1 MHIFIKAAKFL
12 VLPCF
17 VVFSS
22 QTVLAQWDSLSTDSA
37 TVRKVNDNRIKAS
50 GVITD
55 ASTGKPLDGI
65 SISVPGYSAS
75 ITNEK
80 GEFTISVPDYNTL
93 LLVNAQ
99 GFQTKEV
106 ALKGRKSVKVSLYE
120 DRFNSVYE
128 EVKFPQGPKSYS
140 QLSGAVSSVSVK
152 DSWQRSST
160 ETPDTYLQG
169 RITGLN
175 AIRRSGTQG
184 IGSSLFLRGYN
195 SLNTTNQPLIIV
207 DGILYDNTNYGL
219 SLLSGYTDNPLANID
234 LKDID
239 NITVVKDATASAYG
253 SKSANGVL
261 YITTNRARQQATQID
276 FGVFSGFN
284 VRPSLIPV
292 LNANQYR
299 SYLSDLLKSS
309 GATDAQIAATPFMN
323 SDPNSIDYKRYN
335 FNTNWQDQVLNNS
348 FNQNYYMKVTGGDNI
363 ATYGLSL
370 GFLDNKGVTKNTSLQ
385 RYQVRFNA
393 DLNLTKKFKGVA
405 NLSYVRNNQD
415 LRDQGLS
422 IKTNPIYLALTKAP
436 FLSTNEVAENG
447 VLSPNL
453 AGVDYFNRSN
463 PSAVI
468 QKMAGTNNNY
478 RLIGSLGFNYAFS
491 KQLNLNILAGVT
503 YGNVRETYSKINTGI
518 VPDTLSQAVASRS
531 SGSNVERLYSLFTDA
546 RLSFNK
552 TINHVHNL
560 STNVGVR
567 FNDNKMETDYGYGYN
582 AATDDYVTVGQ
593 GQAAL
598 RRISGENGSWRW
610 LNIYANADYAFRSK
624 YIFSA
629 NIGIDGSSR
638 FGAESN
644 APIKLGGVAYSIT
657 PSVAGAWIVSSE
669 PFMANNKIVEFLK
682 LRTSFGMVAN
692 DDLGNYTARQYYLS
706 QNFLGA
712 QGLVRGNIANTSIK
726 WEDIWKYNGGLDA
739 SFLNERLKFS
749 FDYFYNRTYDMLT
762 QQAVQTVTGF
772 DYAFANNGGMKT
784 QGLELGIN
792 GRVINKSVKWD
803 LGVNISKYEN
813 EITRI
818 PNDRLITSFAGAQIL
833 TQKGMAGNLFY
844 GFETNGVYQSSGEI
858 SSKLKNRRND
868 GTITDF
874 APGDI
879 KFLNTYVDGVIQPDG
894 TFKADEVQYIDDKDR
909 IVIGNP
915 NPDFFGMISNTIS
928 WKKFTFD
935 ALFSFSV
942 GNDIYNYQRRNV
954 EAMNGF
960 ENQTPY
966 VLNRW
971 RAEGQVTD
979 VPRAIIGDPSGNS
992 RFSNRWIEDGSY
1004 FRLRT
1009 LSVGYDLPINK
1020 GIKYAKVY
1028 LTGNNLFT
1036 ISKYLGYD
1044 PEFSSTGSIFTQ
1056 GVDTG
1061 AEPQFRS
1068 FQLGVRVGL

>member
-1 MHIFIKAAKFL
+1 MHIFIKAAKFF
-12 VLPCF
+12 VLPYF

-22 QTVLAQWDSLSTDSA
+22 QNILAQQDSVSTGSA
-37 TVRKVNDNRIKAS
+37 AVQKVNDNRIKAS

-55 ASTGKPLDGI
+55 AATGKPLDGI

-80 GEFTISVPDYNTL
+80 GEFTISVPDYNTVL
-93 LLVNAQ
+93 VVNAQ
-99 GFQTKEV
+99 GFQTKEI
-106 ALKGRKSVKVSLYE
+106 ALKGRRSVKASLYE
-120 DRFNSVYE
+120 AEFNSVYE
-128 EVKFPQGPKSYS
+128 EVKLPYGSKSYS
-140 QLSGAVSSVSVK
+140 QTAGAISTITVK
-152 DSWQRSST
+152 DSWQRSSS
-160 ETPDTYLQG
+160 ETPDTYIQG

-184 IGSSLFLRGYN
+184 IGSTLFLRGYN
-195 SLNTTNQPLIIV
+195 SLNTTNQPLVIV
-207 DGILYDNTNYGL
+207 DGILFDNTDYGL

-234 LKDID
+234 LKDVD
-239 NITVVKDATASAYG
+239 NITVVKDATGSTYG
-253 SKSANGVL
+253 TKAANGVI

-276 FGVFSGFN
+276 FGAFTGFN
-284 VRPSLIPV
+284 AKPSLIPL
-292 LNANQYR
+292 LNGSQYR

-309 GATDAQIAATPFMN
+309 GATDGQIAAAPFMN
-323 SDPNSIDYKRYN
+323 SDPNSIDYKRSN
-335 FNTNWQDQVLNNS
+335 FNTNWQNQVLDNS
-348 FNQNYYMKVTGGDNI
+348 VNQNYYMKVTGGDNI

-393 DLNLTKKFKGVA
+393 DLNLTKKFKGIA

-422 IKTNPIYLALTKAP
+422 VKTNPIYLALTKAP

-447 VLSPNL
+447 LLSPNL
-453 AGVDYFNRSN
+453 AAVDYFNMSN
-463 PSAVI
+463 PTAVI

-478 RLIGSLGFNYAFS
+478 RLIGSLGFNYAFN
-491 KQLNLNILAGVT
+491 KQLNLNILGGIT
-503 YGNVRETYSKINTGI
+503 YGNVRETYSKVNTGI
-518 VPDTLSQAVASRS
+518 VSDTLSQAVAARS
-531 SGSNVERLYSLFTDA
+531 SGSNVERLYSMFTDA

-552 TINHVHNL
+552 TFNNVHNL
-560 STNVGVR
+560 STNIGVR
-567 FNDNKMETDYGYGYN
+567 YNDNKMETDYGYGYN

-610 LNIYANADYAFRSK
+610 LNVYANADYAFRSK
-624 YIFSA
+624 YIISG
-629 NIGIDGSSR
+629 NLGIDGSSR
-638 FGAESN
+638 FGSESD
-644 APIKLGGVAYSIT
+644 APIKLGGVAYAIT
-657 PSVAGAWIVSSE
+657 PSIAGAWIVSSE
-669 PFMANNKIVEFLK
+669 PFMANSKAVEFLK

-706 QNFLGA
+706 QNFLGT
-712 QGLVRGNIANTSIK
+712 QGLVRGNVANTSIK
-726 WEDIWKYNGGLDA
+726 WEDIWKYNAGVDA
-739 SFLNERLKFS
+739 SFLKERLKLS

-772 DYAFANNGGMKT
+772 DYAFANNGGMRT
-784 QGLELGIN
+784 RGVEFGAN
-792 GRVINKSVKWD
+792 GRVSKKTVKWD
-803 LGVNISKYEN
+803 LGVNISTFEN

-818 PNDRLITSFAGAQIL
+818 PNDRQITSYAGAQIL
-833 TQKGMAGNLFY
+833 TQKGLAANLFY
-844 GFETNGVYQSSGEI
+844 GFKTNGVYSTSAEAAGANVQ
-858 SSKLKNRRND
+858 NRRND
-868 GTITDF
+868 GTITQF
-874 APGDI
+874 GAGDI
-879 KFLNTYVDGVIQPDG
+879 RFVDINNDR
-894 TFKADEVQYIDDKDR
+894 YIDDNDR
-909 IVIGNP
+909 VVIGNP
-915 NPDFFGMISNTIS
+915 NPDFFGMISNTLS

-942 GNDIYNYQRRNV
+942 GNDVYNYQRRNI

-960 ENQTPY
+960 ENQTPV

-971 RAEGQVTD
+971 RAEGQITD

-992 RFSNRWIEDGSY
+992 RFSDRWIEDGSY

-1009 LSVGYDLPINK
+1009 ISIGYDLPINK

-1028 LTGNNLFT
+1028 VTGNNVFT

-1044 PEFSSTGSIFTQ
+1044 PEFSTTGSVFTQ
-1056 GVDTG
+1056 GIDTG